1 VLPAALLGLALAT
14 RAMAA
19 RAWTAFTAYRSPFAF
34 TNPEASSGP
43 ALADRVVIV
52 LVDGL
57 TLSASRAMPF
67 LNELRRRGG
76 DADCRVGLP
85 SLSLP
90 GRAVLM
96 TGAWQEVNGQTTNF
110 DPRPLTVEH
119 LFQTARKKGLRTAY
133 AAGAR
138 ARRLFEPFVDEGVA
152 YRTLPE
158 SETFEAYASRLP
170 RTLAAD
176 RRLLE
181 EKRPDLYFVDISLMD
196 QIGHGW
202 GAASAEYA
210 RGARMVD
217 DELRRLAGDLDL
229 SRSVLIVTADHGHV
243 ARGGHGGNE
252 PDVMAVPL
260 VLAGASIRPGAHATA
275 EQVDVAPTVA
285 ALLGTEIPAS
295 NQGRV
300 LLELLDVSPA
310 ARQAIEAR
318 LAAQRRNFAG
328 QYLAWLEGGSAGLAP
343 GLEDPERAV
352 ADARYA
358 RLRREAHARG
368 LKAAAMVMAMA
379 LALIAI
385 VGLRV
390 ATAGEIGAAFACA
403 AAGAAL
409 YFALLRPLGL
419 GYSFTAVNKD
429 QMLPSFFGKDMALG
443 VGTCALAAAA
453 LAAWYRRRGQ
463 AAALLEQARLA
474 WLASAAFVSL
484 FLLKMTIVYWRCGVI
499 LGWSMPDLYWAFGF
513 YLDALVVMAVG
524 LASPLLPLPGWL
536 GARVAARLGRH
547 WQDLPAG
554 TV

>member
-1 VLPAALLGLALAT
+1 MLGLALGT
-14 RAMAA
+14 RALAA
-19 RAWTAFTAYRSPFAF
+19 RAWTAFTAYRTPFAF

-110 DPRPLTVEH
+110 NPRPLTVGH
-119 LFQTARKKGLRTAY
+119 LFQAARKKGLRTAY

-138 ARRLFEPFVDEGVA
+138 ARRLFEPFVDEDVP
-152 YRTLPE
+152 YRPLPD
-158 SETFEAYASRLP
+158 SHDFGDYASRLH
-170 RTLAAD
+170 RTLEAD
-176 RRLLE
+176 RRLLT
-181 EKRPDLYFVDISLMD
+181 EKQPQLYFIDVSLMD
-196 QIGHGW
+196 QVGHGW

-217 DELRRLAGDLDL
+217 DELLRLAADLDL

-243 ARGGHGGNE
+243 ARGGHGGSE
-252 PDVMAVPL
+252 PDVMTVPL
-260 VLAGASIRPGAHATA
+260 VLAGASIRPGARATA

-318 LAAQRRNFAG
+318 LAAQRRSFAG
-328 QYLAWLEGGSAGLAP
+328 QYLAWLEGGAAGLAP

-358 RLRREAHARG
+358 RLQREARARG
-368 LKAAAMVMAMA
+368 LQAAAMVTAMA
-379 LALIAI
+379 LALVAL

-409 YFALLRPLGL
+409 YFALLRPFGL
-419 GYSFTAVNKD
+419 GYSFTAINKD
-429 QMLPSFFGKDMALG
+429 DRLAAFFAKDMALG

-453 LAAWYRRRGQ
+453 LAAGYRRRG
-463 AAALLEQARLA
+463 AAATRLEQARLA
-474 WLASAAFVSL
+474 WLAAAAFVSL
-484 FLLKMTIVYWRCGVI
+484 FLLKMAIVYWRSGVI
-499 LGWSMPDLYWAFGF
+499 LGWSMPELRWAFGF

-524 LASPLLPLPGWL
+524 LASPLLPLPVWL
-536 GARVAARLGRH
+536 AARAGPH
-547 WQDLPAG
+547 WQDLPTG